1 MKRSSALFLA
11 LAALAAPASAKDI
24 GKIDRAPIRLDVT
37 ETALVNWHGDNL
49 NTVKRVDDNYGEFI
63 NRLNALL
70 AWKAFQFGIRFDTAV
85 YANAPRISEFRD
97 PNNGYSPNDV
107 STAEQQLPYRYRDTG
122 LIQGNLKPS
131 ARDPSV
137 WPSKIWASYV
147 KPKFELTVGDAY
159 VSFGRGFVLNIRK
172 FDEIG
177 ADTTLQGTKIVGR
190 VESLTLTH
198 VMGLTNPTRVDD
210 ATGFKLADAPVRCE
224 ESSSA
229 RCRDGYGL
237 PWQTWSRDLIIGDRV
252 EAKLGTSTIGI
263 HGSNVR
269 RRDRRDDPDA
279 PRQLY
284 QDDPSFVRDV
294 TSAGINLSMPKLAPS
309 VPVNLYTELAYQRR
323 GALDRGDPISHGYAA
338 YVAAS
343 YTAGPITTS
352 FEGKHYR
359 HMNPVRLNA
368 DKSRYFAF
376 QAVQYTA
383 NPTVELITQDSL
395 FDNSCTTGARTR
407 FDLKPLKT
415 YSLFASA
422 ARFANWQQ
430 GCGAQPTLGISSV
443 QDATER
449 RDITDFYIG
458 FELRSAHEGSYVSV
472 LMGTR
477 RENRADGSSYYR
489 EGWVQ
494 ANGSKVITGKW
505 SVEVDAWHRN
515 RYLNLEQWREGQ
527 TYLALKYASRYSAV
541 VGHEYSTR
549 PSQITPAGVA
559 AADSDPMR
567 VLRFLPTNGVQH
579 FLNVGGQV
587 KFSDEVMLRFLFGE
601 QRAALKCVS
610 GVCRFFPAFAGART
624 ELIIRY

>member
-1 MKRSSALFLA
+1 MKRSSALALA
-11 LAALAAPASAKDI
+11 LVVLAAPASAKDV
-24 GKIDRAPIRLDVT
+24 GKIDRAPLRLDVT

-70 AWKAFQFGIRFDTAV
+70 AWKAFQFGIRLDTAV
-85 YANAPRISEFRD
+85 YANAPRISEFRN

-107 STAEQQLPYRYRDTG
+107 STAEAQLPYRYRDTG

-177 ADTTLQGTKIVGR
+177 ADTTLQGTKVVGR
-190 VESLTLTH
+190 VEALTITH

-210 ATGFKLADAPVRCE
+210 ATGFKLADAPLRCE

-237 PWQTWSRDLIIGDRV
+237 PWQTWSRDLIIGERV

-294 TSAGINLSMPKLAPS
+294 TSAGVNLSMPKLAPS

-323 GALDRGDPISHGYAA
+323 GALDRGDPTSHGYAA

-352 FEGKHYR
+352 FEG
-359 HMNPVRLNA
+359 
-368 DKSRYFAF
+368 
-376 QAVQYTA
+376 
-383 NPTVELITQDSL
+383 
-395 FDNSCTTGARTR
+395 
-407 FDLKPLKT
+407 
-415 YSLFASA
+415 
-422 ARFANWQQ
+422 
-430 GCGAQPTLGISSV
+430 
-443 QDATER
+443 
-449 RDITDFYIG
+449 
-458 FELRSAHEGSYVSV
+458 
-472 LMGTR
+472 
-477 RENRADGSSYYR
+477 
-489 EGWVQ
+489 
-494 ANGSKVITGKW
+494 
-505 SVEVDAWHRN
+505 
-515 RYLNLEQWREGQ
+515 
-527 TYLALKYASRYSAV
+527 
-541 VGHEYSTR
+541 
-549 PSQITPAGVA
+549 
-559 AADSDPMR
+559 
-567 VLRFLPTNGVQH
+567 
-579 FLNVGGQV
+579 
-587 KFSDEVMLRFLFGE
+587 
-601 QRAALKCVS
+601 
-610 GVCRFFPAFAGART
+610 
-624 ELIIRY
+624 